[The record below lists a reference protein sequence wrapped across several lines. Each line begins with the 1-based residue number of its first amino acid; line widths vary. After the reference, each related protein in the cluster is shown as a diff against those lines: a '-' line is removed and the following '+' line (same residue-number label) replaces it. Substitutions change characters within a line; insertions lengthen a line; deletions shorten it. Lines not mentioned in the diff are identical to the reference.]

1 MPGDATIL
9 EGPVTPAPVFAYR
22 ALRSIF
28 FASPDSSPEHH
39 NKENIIPTY
48 ASSPTKPKITLTDAP
63 RLTPQHKRK
72 RDSSNEEAILSPT
85 KGILRTPGLAT
96 PRAKYLKD
104 LNVKFKSV
112 SPEVRKSD
120 AVVGA
125 SSISNA
131 KVSNATQAVRPSKS
145 ACHLPS
151 SSQPRTSNTA
161 SDERVENV
169 AQLPAGNAALT
180 AATCSILPGS
190 IEAYMAQTE
199 KEMKRLIRY
208 GKKMREYAL
217 KKDAENQELK
227 IMIEE
232 LRQQN
237 ERLKSGLFDPAHDQE
252 EPLLAL
258 SREKQDGNET
268 EAWTRPQTHARTSKA
283 ENPITKAVS
292 PALRTKNQGHVRHE
306 VDKVETTVRVH
317 AINNLTARGRSPSLA
332 LKPGKSAP
340 QATSDVR
347 RRCSSPART
356 MSTST
361 TSAKP
366 SHGAASQQTGPA
378 TTSIPATSTST
389 GPANNGTLRLPPDR
403 AAAARERLRKR
414 AAARKASA
422 DAGAD
427 AVPATNNARDVH
439 AAKDY
444 PTQQKPSVEAAK
456 AGYPSAGIDEP
467 SFDWA
472 NLDA

>member
-1 MPGDATIL
+1 MPGEATIL

-28 FASPDSSPEHH
+28 FASPDSSPEYH
-39 NKENIIPTY
+39 NKENIMPTY
-48 ASSPTKPKITLTDAP
+48 ASSPTKSRPTVTDAP
-63 RLTPQHKRK
+63 RLTPLQKRK
-72 RDSSNEEAILSPT
+72 RDSNSGEAILSPT

-112 SPEVRKSD
+112 SPEVRRAD
-120 AVVGA
+120 TVVA
-125 SSISNA
+125 TNSTSNA
-131 KVSNATQAVRPSKS
+131 ETNGTTQAVHPSKF
-145 ACHLPS
+145 ACQLRS
-151 SSQPRTSNTA
+151 SSQSRTSNTA
-161 SDERVENV
+161 SEERVENA
-169 AQLPAGNAALT
+169 AQLPAGNT
-180 AATCSILPGS
+180 APTAPSCTPLPGS
-190 IEAYMAQTE
+190 VEAYMAQTE

-237 ERLKSGLFDPAHDQE
+237 QRLKSGVFDPVHDQKDQ
-252 EPLLAL
+252 LLAL
-258 SREKQDGNET
+258 GHEKEDGNDSD
-268 EAWTRPQTHARTSKA
+268 AWTRAQTHGMTSNA
-283 ENPITKAVS
+283 ENPATKAVP
-292 PALRTKNQGHVRHE
+292 PALRTKNQGHVRSE

-317 AINNLTARGRSPSLA
+317 AMKNLTARGRSPSLA

-340 QATSDVR
+340 QETSDSC
-347 RRCSSPART
+347 RRCSSPARII
-356 MSTST
+356 STST

-366 SHGAASQQTGPA
+366 SHGAAASQQPA
-378 TTSIPATSTST
+378 PAMTSIPGSSAIT
-389 GPANNGTLRLPPDR
+389 GPSNSGTLRLPPDR
-403 AAAARERLRKR
+403 AAAARERLRQR

-422 DAGAD
+422 GAD
-427 AVPATNNARDVH
+427 AIPPTNNARDAH
-439 AAKDY
+439 AAKDD
-444 PTQQKPSVEAAK
+444 QSRQKPSVEATRKRDPPAVV
-456 AGYPSAGIDEP
+456 DEP